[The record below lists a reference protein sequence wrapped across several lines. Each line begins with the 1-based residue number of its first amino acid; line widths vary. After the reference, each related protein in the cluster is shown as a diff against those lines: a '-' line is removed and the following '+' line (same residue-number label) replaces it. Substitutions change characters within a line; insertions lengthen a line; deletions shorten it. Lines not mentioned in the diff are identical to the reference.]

1 MKNERLEI
9 ILHRNQKNVVV
20 DVVLALVFLF
30 AAMTTAVAMKT
41 AFRSLVGVPV
51 VSAAA
56 VPPAAGGLVPCAG
69 LGAASAGDSPVLL

>member
-20 DVVLALVFLF
+20 DLVLALVFVF

-41 AFRSLVGVPV
+41 AFQSLAGVPV
-51 VSAAA
+51 ASAGVAPPVSI
-56 VPPAAGGLVPCAG
+56 GLVPCAG
-69 LGAASAGDSPVLL
+69 LGAAQADDSPVLL

>member
-9 ILHRNQKNVVV
+9 ILHRNQKNVVI

-41 AFRSLVGVPV
+41 AFRSLAGLPV
-51 VSAAA
+51 ASSVDARRAAD
-56 VPPAAGGLVPCAG
+56 VLVPCAN
-69 LGAASAGDSPVLL
+69 LGAARAGDKPVVL